1 MFLYEVELNW
11 GQGKF
16 YFIVIIIIIIKSINN
31 NHVPKAFRQKRVME
45 KYRMKASHGWDKSEK
60 NSMEIPSLH
69 ALFIQLCLFPTYSFI
84 SLVSNFK

>member
-1 MFLYEVELNW
+1 M
-11 GQGKF
+11 
-16 YFIVIIIIIIKSINN
+16 IIINIIINNMNN

-69 ALFIQLCLFPTYSFI
+69 ALFIQFCPFPTYSFM